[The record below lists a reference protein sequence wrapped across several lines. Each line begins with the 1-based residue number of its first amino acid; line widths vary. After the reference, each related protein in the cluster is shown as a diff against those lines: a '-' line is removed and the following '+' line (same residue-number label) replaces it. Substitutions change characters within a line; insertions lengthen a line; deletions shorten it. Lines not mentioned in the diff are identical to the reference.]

1 MGRRPLSAGLAR
13 TERIESKVTP
23 TEREAL
29 TVHRGRMTESDA
41 IRTAIAVWCA
51 SDADGALEP
60 RHVDLVEQAVARGF
74 FRAMT
79 ERVAREHVPIVH
91 ADPIAQ
97 EERAAILAALTD
109 ERDETLA
116 ARLGL
121 TVSQLTAVRSMK
133 ARAPRLTDEQRAA
146 LGLAPHGQQAS
157 AYAQRVKEQR
167 ETSPRKTPNPAQLRT
182 ARAVAKLARLPANLT
197 PSVERA
203 IGQLLAD
210 RAIR

>member
-1 MGRRPLSAGLAR
+1 MGRPPLSAGLAR

-23 TEREAL
+23 AERAAL
-29 TVHRGRMTESDA
+29 TARRGDMTESDA
-41 IRTAIAVWCA
+41 IRAALAAWCA
-51 SDADGALEP
+51 SSPDSALDPRLADF
-60 RHVDLVEQAVARGF
+60 VEQAVARGF
-74 FRAMT
+74 VRAMG
-79 ERVAREHVPIVH
+79 ERTARTPIVL

-146 LGLAPHGQQAS
+146 LGLAPHGQRAP
-157 AYAQRVKEQR
+157 AYVQRVKEQR
-167 ETSPRKTPNPAQLRT
+167 ETLPRKTPNPAQLRT

-197 PSVERA
+197 PTVERA